1 MISVFTLISQSLRT
15 GEPIHQTLPHPLV
28 ERLFYHHRVHV
39 PGLPSEK
46 MKNPLDVDELQSLD
60 FIYFATAVVSVHQLL
75 QARSYFIHLLVHLV
89 IFFLAR
95 GSGLR

>member
-1 MISVFTLISQSLRT
+1 
-15 GEPIHQTLPHPLV
+15 
-28 ERLFYHHRVHV
+28 
-39 PGLPSEK
+39 

-75 QARSYFIHLLVHLV
+75 QARSSFIHVLVHLV